1 MPVSLHLLSGSHID
15 DNRIVL
21 WQGIATFLLRDGSR
35 NAFDADR
42 NSGCLPDNMLRVC
55 GEAWDRE
62 RLGERRTVTCSG
74 NTVVHL
80 ARVPAPAMARL
91 PLLLA
96 RRCSFRP
103 APMRSQPPRR

>member
-1 MPVSLHLLSGSHID
+1 MFPDLNAWLD
-15 DNRIVL
+15 DVPDPRVKAMCTYSFRHVL
-21 WQGIATFLLRDGSR
+21 WQGIATFLLRNGSR

-74 NTVVHL
+74 NTV
-80 ARVPAPAMARL
+80 ASSRTCAIPR
-91 PLLLA
+91 A
-96 RRCSFRP
+96 RRRTAS
-103 APMRSQPPRR
+103 